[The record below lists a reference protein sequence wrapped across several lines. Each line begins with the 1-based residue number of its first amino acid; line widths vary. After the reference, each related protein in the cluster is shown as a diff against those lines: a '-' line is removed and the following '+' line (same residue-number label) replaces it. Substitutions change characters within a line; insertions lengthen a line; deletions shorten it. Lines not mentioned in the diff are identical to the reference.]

1 MAQLSQVVGLLLM
14 VVGVA
19 GYFASGVASPTALI
33 PAAFGLVI
41 WGVGYLAKRDIR
53 RQAAMHV
60 AMIVALLGIA
70 GSIRGL
76 ASLPVLLTGGDVARP
91 LAVVSQSVMAVVL
104 IVYLAK
110 GIQSFRAARR
120 ARVG

>member
-60 AMIVALLGIA
+60 AMVVALVGIA

-76 ASLPVLLTGGDVARP
+76 ASLPALLTGGEVARP

-104 IVYLAK
+104 VVYLVK
-110 GIQSFRAARR
+110 GIQSFLAARR
-120 ARVG
+120 ARG